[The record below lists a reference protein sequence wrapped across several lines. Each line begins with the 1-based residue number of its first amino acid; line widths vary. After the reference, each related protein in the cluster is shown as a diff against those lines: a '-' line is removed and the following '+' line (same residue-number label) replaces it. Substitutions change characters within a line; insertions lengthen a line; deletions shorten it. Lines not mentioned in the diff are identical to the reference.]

1 MVQYQVIFEVS
12 LSHKYYSGPF
22 TKDYEVIMTASLQA
36 VMKSYQLIFKKKAE
50 GFAILGKSDHLFLL
64 SSSKEAIKFR
74 FGIQIKNRYFEN
86 FSKIRPAAPYMKYM
100 FRNEIYQE
108 NKDGESETQEI
119 NLHAGKLL
127 SDTNYNFCL
136 SRNFQPSK
144 IWGNELII
152 SDRNNNYF
160 EGEIDE
166 NTQLGQILTDDYGSY
181 QVKSS
186 QSAEEDEIFYLEPEL
201 KKSWGIVE
209 ISLQSSSDTQFEK
222 VIGSHFKINI
232 DARKVFWSY
241 YFVSNNNNYFKNISV
256 YIGKEKIDFSEVE
269 QVLLPNNQ
277 GATKI
282 TSRTA
287 ISLSKFYEEPKIYA
301 ELEDIAS
308 QGSKEVAGI
317 NKIYL
322 PTPNIQRIKA
332 VAVNQEIRYYAEMY
346 IQNL

>member
-1 MVQYQVIFEVS
+1 MVQYQVLFEVS
-12 LSHKYYSGPF
+12 LSHKYYSGSF
-22 TKDYEVIMTASLQA
+22 SKDYEIVTTSSLLTM
-36 VMKSYQLIFKKKAE
+36 MKSYHLIFKKKAE
-50 GFAILGKSDHLFLL
+50 GFVILGKSDHLFLL

-86 FSKIRPAAPYMKYM
+86 FSKIRPAANYRKYM
-100 FRNEIYQE
+100 FRNEIYQ
-108 NKDGESETQEI
+108 KKKSGESEIQEI
-119 NLHAGKLL
+119 NLHTGKLL
-127 SDTNYNFCL
+127 NDTNYNFCL
-136 SRNFQPSK
+136 SRNFQPYK

-160 EGEIDE
+160 EREIDE

-209 ISLQSSSDTQFEK
+209 ISLQSSLDTQFEK

-282 TSRTA
+282 TSQTA
-287 ISLSKFYEEPKIYA
+287 ISLSKFYEGPKIYA
-301 ELEDIAS
+301 ELEVIAS

-332 VAVNQEIRYYAEMY
+332 VAVNQDIRYYADMY

>member
-1 MVQYQVIFEVS
+1 MVQYQVLFEVS

-22 TKDYEVIMTASLQA
+22 SKDYEIIMTPSLQA
-36 VMKSYQLIFKKKAE
+36 MMKSYQLVFKKKAE

-74 FGIQIKNRYFEN
+74 FGIQVKNRYFEN

-108 NKDGESETQEI
+108 NKKGESEKKDI
-119 NLHAGKLL
+119 NLHADSLL
-127 SDTNYNFCL
+127 SDSNFNFCL
-136 SRNFQPSK
+136 SRNFQPFK
-144 IWGNELII
+144 IWGNDLTI
-152 SDRNNNYF
+152 SDKNNNYF
-160 EGEIDE
+160 EGKIDE

-181 QVKSS
+181 QVKTS

-209 ISLQSSSDTQFEK
+209 ISLQSSADTQFEK
-222 VIGSHFKINI
+222 VIGTHFKINI
-232 DARKVFWSY
+232 DARKVFWTY
-241 YFVSNNNNYFKNISV
+241 YFVSNNNNHFKNISV
-256 YIGKEKIDFSEVE
+256 YKGKEKIDFSEVE

-282 TSRTA
+282 TSQIA
-287 ISLSKFYEEPKIYA
+287 ISLSRFYDGPKIYA

-308 QGSKEVAGI
+308 QGSKEVVGI

-332 VAVNQEIRYYAEMY
+332 VAVNQDIRYYAEMY
-346 IQNL
+346 VQNV

>member
-152 SDRNNNYF
+152 SDGNNNYF

-222 VIGSHFKINI
+222 VIGSHFKINV
-232 DARKVFWSY
+232 DARKVFWTY
-241 YFVSNNNNYFKNISV
+241 YFVSSNNNYFKNISV

-282 TSRTA
+282 TSQTA
-287 ISLSKFYEEPKIYA
+287 ISLSKFYEGPKIYA
-301 ELEDIAS
+301 ELVDATPQELRELT
-308 QGSKEVAGI
+308 GRR
-317 NKIYL
+317 KISL
-322 PTPNIQRIKA
+322 PTPNIERIKA
-332 VAVNQEIRYYAEMY
+332 IVNNGEIRYYSEMY
-346 IQNL
+346 IQNC